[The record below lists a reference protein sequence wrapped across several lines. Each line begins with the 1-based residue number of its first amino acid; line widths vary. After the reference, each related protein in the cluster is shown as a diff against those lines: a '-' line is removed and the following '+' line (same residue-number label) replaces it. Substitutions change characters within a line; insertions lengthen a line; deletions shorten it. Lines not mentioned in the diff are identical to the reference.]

1 MVCYAGLQ
9 LRACTAALNLC
20 SYKLAALQLLV
31 VHFSFLRLSRVS
43 GVNPSLGPGL
53 PVPESESLNQA
64 DSVSPPCQCA
74 PAKLELEL
82 KPSTENAQWQGLV
95 SLRVSLTMSA
105 AARTI
110 GPPGP
115 ARARRRPPARP
126 TAASELHMRLPG

>member
-1 MVCYAGLQ
+1 M
-9 LRACTAALNLC
+9 
-20 SYKLAALQLLV
+20 
-31 VHFSFLRLSRVS
+31 VHFSFRRLSRVS

-64 DSVSPPCQCA
+64 ESGPRAAGLPGPCQCA
-74 PAKLELEL
+74 LAKIELEL

-105 AARTI
+105 AAGTI

-115 ARARRRPPARP
+115 ARARRRRSAADGCIRVTPAPARL
-126 TAASELHMRLPG
+126 S